1 MHLDSWCWNVFAPS
15 TTKESGSG
23 NGSWGQPISERVKRS
38 MRWSPGQVTTK
49 KRDEKILSLTGRALF
64 VCQNCRALQLIWSFF
79 SIKASEPS
87 NFNQWLAHHSHMRLA
102 WPTDGRLLQGSPS
115 SFSISQ
121 EHDLGHRSGFCH
133 GQYFATC
140 CPTCCID
147 SNTEAIANISK
158 SRFSRLWLSVAQD
171 SGTAH
176 GAKHKT
182 FPANPSSSHR
192 SKSWSSRRHK
202 KPLRRTCRDKRDKHN
217 FYNRT
222 FCCKTTM
229 FQTLPRVDQVL
240 VAKTDLRSFDLR
252 ITTQIYTYRRMTA
265 IIGIEPYS
273 QYPLYVSFV
282 VSQKSC
288 NASPLLSSWAD
299 TTTQK

>member
-1 MHLDSWCWNVFAPS
+1 MEAEHLDAYWFLMLKRFRAIHNQRKWKWEWLMGATNQWKSEKKHEMVTWASHNEEKRW
-15 TTKESGSG
+15 KEG
-23 NGSWGQPISERVKRS
+23 IF
-38 MRWSPGQVTTK
+38 
-49 KRDEKILSLTGRALF
+49 DLTGRTLF

-87 NFNQWLAHHSHMRLA
+87 NFNQWLAHHSHIRLA

-133 GQYFATC
+133 GQYVATC

-147 SNTEAIANISK
+147 SNTEAIAKISK
-158 SRFSRLWLSVAQD
+158 SPFSRLWLSVAQD

-202 KPLRRTCRDKRDKHN
+202 KPLRRTCRDT
-217 FYNRT
+217 RT
-222 FCCKTTM
+222 FTTEL
-229 FQTLPRVDQVL
+229 F
-240 VAKTDLRSFDLR
+240 VAKQQCFRLCLGSTRSWW
-252 ITTQIYTYRRMTA
+252 
-265 IIGIEPYS
+265 
-273 QYPLYVSFV
+273 
-282 VSQKSC
+282 QKLTC
-288 NASPLLSSWAD
+288 EALI
-299 TTTQK
+299 

>member
-1 MHLDSWCWNVFAPS
+1 MRHALLWHLQSQQAIQWKQNTLMHIDSWCWNVFAPS

-49 KRDEKILSLTGRALF
+49 KRDEKRVSLTWPGEHSLF
-64 VCQNCRALQLIWSFF
+64 VKIVAPYSWSE
-79 SIKASEPS
+79 ASFRSRLPS
-87 NFNQWLAHHSHMRLA
+87 LPISTSGLRIILTCDWPGQPMDGCCKVHLAAFH
-102 WPTDGRLLQGSPS
+102 
-115 SFSISQ
+115 
-121 EHDLGHRSGFCH
+121 LGHRSGFCH
-133 GQYFATC
+133 GQYVATC

-147 SNTEAIANISK
+147 SNTEAIAKICK

-202 KPLRRTCRDKRDKHN
+202 KPLRRTCRDKR
-217 FYNRT
+217 T
-222 FCCKTTM
+222 FTTEL
-229 FQTLPRVDQVL
+229 F
-240 VAKTDLRSFDLR
+240 VAKQQCFRLCLGSTRSWW
-252 ITTQIYTYRRMTA
+252 
-265 IIGIEPYS
+265 
-273 QYPLYVSFV
+273 
-282 VSQKSC
+282 QKLTC
-288 NASPLLSSWAD
+288 EALI
-299 TTTQK
+299 